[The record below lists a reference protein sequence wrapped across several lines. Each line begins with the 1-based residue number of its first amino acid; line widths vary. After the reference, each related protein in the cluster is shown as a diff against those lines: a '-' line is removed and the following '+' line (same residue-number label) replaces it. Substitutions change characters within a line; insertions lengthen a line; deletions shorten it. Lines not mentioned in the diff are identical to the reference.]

1 MPNVSYDTL
10 SIKIEA
16 DSSQANNTIGKLST
30 SLRNLD
36 KALKDLDTNR
46 VKEVRGLLQSI
57 AKIDFSNV
65 TKGLQSIVTAFK
77 AFNTKAMSKAFD
89 KVANTDIQTN
99 YPTPPAEVM
108 LPSVPTFGVSE
119 DLEDT
124 TVEAEKLSF
133 QLQTVKESFDKA
145 FGGETSADMDNA
157 KKGLDD
163 IINAL
168 MKANFTNEQINAII
182 RSIHKEMALFNASE
196 IEALRGV
203 FANLG
208 VDAEQ
213 AEKYIQ
219 NLKTDIEETLS
230 PLDQL
235 KEKLSSSGF
244 NDQQISAVL
253 REIKTEMGGFTTEE
267 LDRVREILIQ
277 MGYSA
282 EDADK
287 AVKNIGKDMNKLDG
301 GAKKG
306 ASGLAKLAN
315 QFKNIMKYRIIRK
328 IIQELYK
335 AISEGIKNVASF
347 DEATSNT
354 VNELKSKFE
363 FLKNSLGSIL
373 APLIQMIAPILEA
386 IMTIVGEVNNAIAEM
401 FASFNGQEMFASA
414 TDEVKD
420 FNEEVK
426 KSQSLGIDELNVV
439 NQEDKST
446 GFEMKETTSE
456 MGGVFKDALGALKDI
471 IDSIKPVLLDVV
483 KSLKPLLQSIGNLL
497 ASIMPIIQV
506 VVNLINQLVGKTAE
520 GVNKSIASLINA
532 ISMVLN
538 VIGMVLKI
546 LEPILSIIIEVIGA
560 VINIINTVISVV
572 LNAITDV
579 LRPIFA
585 LLQVVFNVISPLLNT
600 LSNLIKNIIRV
611 VENVI
616 KGIMSVAGGVLSVI
630 SNVLCAIAPLLE
642 ALVNVL
648 GFKWLDKTPAWV
660 RAVLGVATGGLSE
673 IAHFLT
679 SGHFATGGF
688 PEDGFFYAN
697 HNELVGQFSN
707 GQTAVA
713 NNEQITQGIY
723 LAVLQAMRDSEGG
736 SKTISIQID
745 GKEIAKAVNKQN
757 ANAGYE
763 GINGGYKYGY

>member
-16 DSSQANNTIGKLST
+16 DSSQANSSIGKLSAN
-30 SLRNLD
+30 LRKLD
-36 KALKDLDTNR
+36 EASKQLDTKR
-46 VKEVRGLLQSI
+46 LIEVRGLLQSI

-65 TKGLQSIVTAFK
+65 TKGLQSVVSAFK

-89 KVANTDIQTN
+89 KVENTNIETN
-99 YPTPPAEVM
+99 YPTPPAEAM
-108 LPSVPTFGVSE
+108 LPSVPRFDVST

-124 TVEAEKLSF
+124 TVEAERLSF
-133 QLQTVKESFDKA
+133 QLERVKESFSDA
-145 FGGETSADMDNA
+145 FGGSTTNEMDNA

-163 IINAL
+163 IIEEL
-168 MKANFTNEQINAII
+168 VKARFTNEQVNAVI
-182 RSIHKEMALFNASE
+182 RSIKKEMSLFNASE
-196 IEALRGV
+196 IDVLRGA
-203 FANLG
+203 FAKAG
-208 VDAEQ
+208 VEAEQ
-213 AEKYIQ
+213 AEKYIK

-230 PLDQL
+230 PIDQL
-235 KEKLSSSGF
+235 KEKLEASGF

-267 LDRVREILIQ
+267 LDRVKDILIQ

-287 AVKNIGKDMNKLDG
+287 AVKNIAKDMNKLDG

-306 ASGLAKLAN
+306 ANGLQKVLN
-315 QFKNIMKYRIIRK
+315 QFGKIMKYRVIRK
-328 IIQELYK
+328 LIQEIYK
-335 AISEGIKNVASF
+335 ALSEGIKNVASF
-347 DEATSNT
+347 DEATANT
-354 VNELKSKFE
+354 INELKSKFE

-401 FASFNGQEMFASA
+401 FASFNGQETFASA

-456 MGGVFKDALGALKDI
+456 MGGVFKDALGALKEI

-483 KSLKPLLQSIGNLL
+483 KSLKPLLQAIGNLL

-506 VVNLINQLVGKTAE
+506 IVNLINQLVGKTAD
-520 GVNKSIASLINA
+520 GVNKSLASVINA

-546 LEPILSIIIEVIGA
+546 LEPILSVIIEVIGF
-560 VINIINTVISVV
+560 VINIINEIITVIAQ
-572 LNAITDV
+572 AITDI

-585 LLQVVFNVISPLLNT
+585 LLQVIFNVISPILNT
-600 LSNLIKNIIRV
+600 LSNLLKNIIRV
-611 VENVI
+611 VENII
-616 KGIMSVAGGVLSVI
+616 KGIMQVAGGVLTVI
-630 SNVLCAIAPLLE
+630 ANVLSAIAPVLE
-642 ALVNVL
+642 AIMNAL
-648 GFKWLDKTPAWV
+648 GFKWLDKTPAWA
-660 RAVLGVATGGLSE
+660 RVLIGIATGGLSE
-673 IAHFLT
+673 VAHFV
-679 SGHFATGGF
+679 SAGHFASGGF

-697 HNELVGQFSN
+697 SGELVGQFTN

-713 NNEQITQGIY
+713 NNAEIVEGIKLGVLEAMQMAGKTDKQI
-723 LAVLQAMRDSEGG
+723 V
-736 SKTISIQID
+736 IQID
-745 GKEIAKAVNKQN
+745 GKEVAKAVNRQN
-757 ANAGYE
+757 AQSGYT